1 MVSWNERIV
10 YEEKVKHCTH
20 KRLSQVSWNE
30 MLHFLQKILNQIKQ
44 KNYNRQDCCKEILG
58 IPRQIRITNQIR
70 EEYEN

>member
-1 MVSWNERIV
+1 
-10 YEEKVKHCTH
+10 
-20 KRLSQVSWNE
+20 

-44 KNYNRQDCCKEILG
+44 KNYNRQDCCKEIG